1 LNASDIIPLT
11 VKAWYASFAKPNL
24 VTKAVAD
31 RGWNPLNYALLKHP
45 EILATKKVLARQDE
59 IQARQTAGTVSDS
72 PTTAATV
79 KQKYGDDFIIEINVG
94 KGTAKQCMST
104 LVEMALQNGG
114 VQNQGEELAAGEQIH
129 EDLSTLKKWTSGHLI
144 KMGHHCLSTIEIL
157 NAVRAQAQ
165 QKKSKEDKQNK
176 NCLQRKLAFDKQMAS
191 IAQLIEDKPELNF
204 NTWSAKECKGY
215 LQYYKTNSDPK
226 LPSRVAELRAR
237 CCIVRDEKRPQPLL
251 PPTVAVEDES
261 DDDLSFGYI

>member
-1 LNASDIIPLT
+1 
-11 VKAWYASFAKPNL
+11 
-24 VTKAVAD
+24 
-31 RGWNPLNYALLKHP
+31 LKHP
-45 EILATKKVLARQDE
+45 EILATKKALARQEE
-59 IQARQTAGTVSDS
+59 IEATQTAGTVSNW

-79 KQKYGDDFIIEINVG
+79 KWKDGDDFLIKINVG

-129 EDLSTLKKWTSGHLI
+129 EDLSKLKKWTSGHLI
-144 KMGHHCLSTIEIL
+144 KQGHHCLSTIEIL
-157 NAVRAQAQ
+157 NAVRVRVQ

-176 NCLQRKLAFDKQMAS
+176 NHLERKRAFDKQMAS

-215 LQYYKTNSDPK
+215 LQYYKTNLDPK
-226 LPSRVAELRAR
+226 LPSRVADLRAH
-237 CCIVRDEKRPQPLL
+237 CCIVRDEKCPVLLL
-251 PPTVAVEDES
+251 PPTVAAEDES
-261 DDDLSFGYI
+261 DDNLSFGFI